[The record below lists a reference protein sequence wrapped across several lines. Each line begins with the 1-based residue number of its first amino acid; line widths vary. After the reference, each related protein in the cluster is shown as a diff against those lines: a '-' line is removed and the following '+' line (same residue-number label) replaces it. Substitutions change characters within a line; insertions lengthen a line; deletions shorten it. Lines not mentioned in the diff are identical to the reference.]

1 MIHVTAFQWVPPFAQ
16 GSVRDIRVRWALE
29 EAGLGYDDRL
39 LGFEDTAT
47 PEYRALQPFGQVPA
61 FSDGKV
67 EMFESG
73 AIVLWIA
80 WNSDQLMPADDAGRA
95 MVMTWLFAA
104 SNSIEPSVAEL
115 AGIDLFHAGEAWTV
129 ERRPQVETQL
139 RKRLGELQTALGD
152 RKWFANDRF
161 SAADILMTHVLRDLR
176 HTDIVADYPAL
187 ADYVARAEAR
197 PAFRRAL
204 ADQLKPFRAAEAKNP
219 ALVGGAA

>member
-1 MIHVTAFQWVPPFAQ
+1 MIQVTAFEWVPSFAQ

-39 LGFEDTAT
+39 IGFEDQAS
-47 PEYRALQPFGQVPA
+47 PAYRAKQPFGQVPV

-73 AIVLWIA
+73 AIVLHIA
-80 WNSDQLMPADDAGRA
+80 WNSDALMPADEAGRA

-104 SNSIEPSVAEL
+104 SNSVEPYVAEL
-115 AGIDLFHAGEAWTV
+115 ATIDLFNADKAWAK
-129 ERRPQVETQL
+129 ERRPDVEAAL
-139 RKRLGELQTALGD
+139 RKRLADLQAALGD
-152 RKWFANDRF
+152 RRWFACDRF

-176 HTDIVADYPAL
+176 HTDILADYPAL

-197 PAFRRAL
+197 PAFQRAL
-204 ADQLKPFRAAEAKNP
+204 EDQMKPFRAAEAARP
-219 ALVGGAA
+219 ELTAS

>member
-1 MIHVTAFQWVPPFAQ
+1 MIQVTAFQWVPPFAQ

-39 LGFEDTAT
+39 LGFADTAT

-73 AIVLWIA
+73 AIVLYIA
-80 WNSDQLMPADDAGRA
+80 QSSDQLMPADPAGRA

-104 SNSIEPSVAEL
+104 SNSIEPYVAPL
-115 AGIDLFHAGEAWTV
+115 ADIDLFHAGEAWTV
-129 ERRPQVETQL
+129 ERRPQVEAQL
-139 RKRLGELQTALGD
+139 RRKLGDLQTALGD
-152 RKWFANDRF
+152 RQWFANDRF

-187 ADYVARAEAR
+187 AAYVTRAEAR

>member
-1 MIHVTAFQWVPPFAQ
+1 MIQVTAFKWVPPFAQ

-39 LGFEDTAT
+39 LGFEDAAT

-61 FSDGKV
+61 YRDGTV

-80 WNSDQLMPADDAGRA
+80 QSSDQLMPADAAGRA
-95 MVMTWLFAA
+95 IVMTWLFAA
-104 SNSIEPSVAEL
+104 MNSVEPFVAEL
-115 AGIDLFHAGEAWTV
+115 AGIDLFNADKAWAK
-129 ERRPQVETQL
+129 ERRPEVEAVL
-139 RKRLGELQTALGD
+139 RKRLDDLQVALGN

-197 PAFRRAL
+197 PAFKRAL
-204 ADQLKPFRAAEAKNP
+204 ADQLKPFRAAEMANP
-219 ALVGGAA
+219 ALAAT

>member
-1 MIHVTAFQWVPPFAQ
+1 MIQVTAFKWVPPFAQ

-73 AIVLWIA
+73 AIVLYIA
-80 WNSDQLMPADDAGRA
+80 QSSDQLMPADPSSRA

-104 SNSIEPSVAEL
+104 SNSVEPYVASL
-115 AGIDLFHAGEAWTV
+115 ADIDLFHAGEAWTV
-129 ERRPQVETQL
+129 ERRPQVEAQL
-139 RKRLGELQTALGD
+139 RKKLGDLQTALGD
-152 RKWFANDRF
+152 RQWFANDRF

-187 ADYVARAEAR
+187 AAYVARSEAR

-219 ALVGGAA
+219 ALAGGA